1 MAMKRGDSPKAS
13 RVGVAWFRREDW
25 ARLIEISA
33 DREDLEAT
41 FEAWEAV
48 AIATMAELRS
58 HGVDVSRVPVDLDR
72 LASWCRGQDIPV
84 DARSRAR
91 FAAEELELERTDLE
105 RGGGAGRGPAG
116 GEHR

>member
-1 MAMKRGDSPKAS
+1 MALKRGDSPKEPS
-13 RVGVAWFRREDW
+13 VGVAWFRREDW
-25 ARLIEISA
+25 ARLVEISA
-33 DREDLEAT
+33 DREDLETT
-41 FEAWEAV
+41 FEAWEAG

-72 LASWCRGQDIPV
+72 LAIWCRGQGIPV

-91 FAAEELELERTDLE
+91 FAAEELERTDLA

-116 GEHR
+116 GEHW